1 MKRYWGL
8 QGSGLNAAI
17 WGLSCFCIMIFGY
30 NQAVAGGVLTTVS
43 FQRQFPEM
51 DTIDTKGA
59 QQHHNATIQG
69 RPYLCLI
76 AVGQLADI
84 VDRHCSS

>member
-69 RPYLCLI
+69 WLLTRFRLL
-76 AVGQLADI
+76 LAK
-84 VDRHCSS
+84 SLTL